1 MKKLAVALS
10 AMVAGILGF
19 GLTANAQYGAN
30 EFGVTAKPTV
40 VAPGGTVTVTVEGCV
55 PGEPVETTLVA
66 EYDDTI
72 CEGGSAL
79 GTSAVSG
86 TAVMTVAA
94 PMEVGPYTGTASAPE
109 SGNSGEYTITVVA
122 QSGSSSPVPARS
134 LPQTGS
140 SGVGSVIGVA
150 AGLFA
155 VGASLVVVTQLRRR
169 RITTA

>member
-1 MKKLAVALS
+1 MKKLAVALG
-10 AMVAGILGF
+10 AMVVGILGS
-19 GLTANAQYGAN
+19 GLAAQAQYGAN

-55 PGEPVETTLVA
+55 PGEPVKTTLVA
-66 EYDDTI
+66 ESDDAI

-79 GTSAVSG
+79 GTPAASG
-86 TAVMTVAA
+86 TAVMTVSA

-109 SGNSGEYTITVVA
+109 SGNSGQYTIRVVA

-140 SGVGSVIGVA
+140 SGMDTTIGVA
-150 AGLFA
+150 AGLFV
-155 VGASLVVVTQLRRR
+155 VGASLLVVTQLRRR
-169 RITTA
+169 RTTIA